1 MTPFTL
7 AKQVRD
13 KLQGTPTLG
22 TQKHVGKSHLLGVA
36 VSKPI
41 CRSHTSSSGNGPPA
55 SGSRWR
61 GRTFGERDARCPR
74 RPAEGAEP
82 RTRGVGSHGRTRTPP
97 GGPGDPAPGRPRG
110 APAAGFRAR
119 GRGAGRAPPSWRAPR
134 AAPGARRRRAGADP
148 RAGLLA
154 AFQVGALIRAMRLR
168 GSSLTDAGWGRRRRR
183 RCSRCL
189 GPRRRRR
196 RRALQALGA
205 RSQAVSAA
213 APSGRPGDPPRGGG
227 RPDLHGWVDWGGP

>member
-13 KLQGTPTLG
+13 KQQGTATLG
-22 TQKHVGKSHLLGVA
+22 AQKHFGKSHLLGVA

-41 CRSHTSSSGNGPPA
+41 CRSHTSSSGNGTPA
-55 SGSRWR
+55 SGSRWG
-61 GRTFGERDARCPR
+61 GRTSRGERREVPPPPSRGGRAADKGSRVPREDEDA
-74 RPAEGAEP
+74 A
-82 RTRGVGSHGRTRTPP
+82 RG
-97 GGPGDPAPGRPRG
+97 PGRPR
-110 APAAGFRAR
+110 AGTSPRRPRR
-119 GRGAGRAPPSWRAPR
+119 GLPRTWPRGGPRSPSSRAPQ
-134 AAPGARRRRAGADP
+134 AALGARRRRAGADP

-183 RCSRCL
+183 CCSRCL

-227 RPDLHGWVDWGGP
+227 RPDLRGWVGEGGR